1 MMQTDTQEKLMALAE
16 TVEIDRIEIVGNGI
30 VQVREATTITKDGEF
45 FARKFRR
52 WTLTPGADLTGQP
65 ANVVAQCQA
74 AWTPEV
80 VAAYQAQMAAS
91 GI

>member
-1 MMQTDTQEKLMALAE
+1 MQTDTQEKLMALAE

-52 WTLTPGADLTGQP
+52 WTLTPGSDLTGQP

>member
-1 MMQTDTQEKLMALAE
+1 MSLAE
-16 TVEIDRIEIVGNGI
+16 TVAIDKIEIVGNGT
-30 VQVREATTITKDGEF
+30 VQVREATIITKNGEF
-45 FARKFRR
+45 FARQFRR

-65 ANVVAQCQA
+65 ASVVAQCQA

-91 GI
+91 KLPGSSS

>member
-1 MMQTDTQEKLMALAE
+1 MMALE
-16 TVEIDRIEIVGNGI
+16 EKVEVDRIEIVAHGV

-45 FARKFRR
+45 FARKFKR
-52 WTLTPGADLTGQP
+52 WVLAPGADLTGQP

-80 VAAYQAQMAAS
+80 IAAWQAKMAADPFARP
-91 GI
+91 

>member
-1 MMQTDTQEKLMALAE
+1 MALNE
-16 TVEIDRIEIVGNGI
+16 SVEVDRIEIIGNGI

-45 FARKFRR
+45 FARKFHR
-52 WTLTPGADLTGQP
+52 WILVPGQDLSGQP

-80 VAAYQAQMAAS
+80 IAAYQAEQAAAARP
-91 GI
+91 

>member
-1 MMQTDTQEKLMALAE
+1 MDFKEQS
-16 TVEIDRIEIVGNGI
+16 EIDRIEIVGNGI
-30 VQVREATTITKDGEF
+30 VQVRETTTITKNNEF
-45 FARKFRR
+45 FARKFHR
-52 WTLTPGADLTGQP
+52 WTLTPGADLSGQP

-91 GI
+91 RL

>member
-1 MMQTDTQEKLMALAE
+1 MSLAE
-16 TVEIDRIEIVGNGI
+16 TVEVDRIEIVAYGV

-52 WTLTPGADLTGQP
+52 WVLTPGADLTGQP

-80 VAAYQAQMAAS
+80 VAAWQAKMAKDPFARP
-91 GI
+91 

>member
-1 MMQTDTQEKLMALAE
+1 MSLAE
-16 TVEIDRIEIVGNGI
+16 TVAVDRIEIVAYGV

-52 WTLTPGADLTGQP
+52 WVLTPGADLTGQP

-80 VAAYQAQMAAS
+80 VAAYQAKMAKDPFARP
-91 GI
+91 

>member
-1 MMQTDTQEKLMALAE
+1 MALQE
-16 TVEIDRIEIVGNGI
+16 ITEIDRIEIVSNGI

-45 FARKFRR
+45 FARQFKR
-52 WTLTPGADLTGQP
+52 WALTPGADLAGQP

-80 VAAYQAQMAAS
+80 IAAYQAQQAAAAAATPRP
-91 GI
+91 

>member
-1 MMQTDTQEKLMALAE
+1 MALQE

-30 VQVREATTITKDGEF
+30 VQVREATTITKNGEF
-45 FARKFRR
+45 FARQFKR
-52 WTLTPGADLTGQP
+52 WVLTPGQDLTGQP

-80 VAAYQAQMAAS
+80 IAAYQAQLAAARP
-91 GI
+91 

>member
-1 MMQTDTQEKLMALAE
+1 MALAE
-16 TVEIDRIEIVGNGI
+16 TVEIDRIEITGNGI

-52 WTLTPGADLTGQP
+52 WVLTPGADLTGQP
-65 ANVVAQCQA
+65 ANVVTQCQA

-80 VAAYQAQMAAS
+80 VAAYQAQMAVS
-91 GI
+91 SI

>member
-1 MMQTDTQEKLMALAE
+1 MSLEEQ
-16 TVEIDRIEIVGNGI
+16 VSIDRIEIVGNGI

-52 WTLTPGADLTGQP
+52 WTLTPGSDLTGQP
-65 ANVVAQCQA
+65 ASVVAQCQA

-80 VAAYQAQMAAS
+80 VASYQAQMAANQLPGS
-91 GI
+91 SS

>member
-1 MMQTDTQEKLMALAE
+1 MAIAE
-16 TVEIDRIEIVGNGI
+16 TVEIDRIEIVAHGV
-30 VQVREATTITKDGEF
+30 VQVREATTITKDGDF

-52 WTLTPGADLTGQP
+52 WVLAPGADLTGQP

-80 VAAYQAQMAAS
+80 VAAWQAKMAKDPFARP
-91 GI
+91 

>member
-1 MMQTDTQEKLMALAE
+1 MALAE

-52 WTLTPGADLTGQP
+52 WTLTPGQDLTGQ
-65 ANVVAQCQA
+65 ADNVVAQCQA
-74 AWTPEV
+74 AWTTEV
-80 VAAYQAQMAAS
+80 IAAYQAQMAAARP
-91 GI
+91 

>member
-1 MMQTDTQEKLMALAE
+1 MAIAE
-16 TVEIDRIEIVGNGI
+16 TVEVDRIEIVAHGV

-52 WTLTPGADLTGQP
+52 WVLTPGADLTGQP
-65 ANVVAQCQA
+65 ANVAAQCQA

-80 VAAYQAQMAAS
+80 VAAWQAKMAKDPFARP
-91 GI
+91 

>member
-1 MMQTDTQEKLMALAE
+1 MAIAE
-16 TVEIDRIEIVGNGI
+16 TVEVDRIEIVAYGV

-52 WTLTPGADLTGQP
+52 WVLAPGADLTGQP

-80 VAAYQAQMAAS
+80 VAAWQAKMAKDPFARP
-91 GI
+91 

>member
-1 MMQTDTQEKLMALAE
+1 MAIAE
-16 TVEIDRIEIVGNGI
+16 TVEVDRIEIVAHGV

-52 WTLTPGADLTGQP
+52 WVLTPGADLTGQP
-65 ANVVAQCQA
+65 ANVASQCQA

-80 VAAYQAQMAAS
+80 VAAWQAKMAKDPFARP
-91 GI
+91 

>member
-1 MMQTDTQEKLMALAE
+1 MSLAE
-16 TVEIDRIEIVGNGI
+16 TVAIDKIEIIGNGI
-30 VQVREATTITKDGEF
+30 VSVREATTITKNGEF
-45 FARKFRR
+45 FARQFRR

-80 VAAYQAQMAAS
+80 VASYQAQMAAANRLPGS
-91 GI
+91 SS

>member
-1 MMQTDTQEKLMALAE
+1 MSIAE
-16 TVEIDRIEIVGNGI
+16 TTEIDRIEIVGHGI

-45 FARKFRR
+45 FARKYRR
-52 WTLTPGADLTGQP
+52 WLLTPGQDLTGQP

-80 VAAYQAQMAAS
+80 VAAYQAEQAALAAARP
-91 GI
+91 GQQ

>member
-1 MMQTDTQEKLMALAE
+1 MSLAE
-16 TVEIDRIEIVGNGI
+16 TVEVDRIEIVAHGV

-52 WTLTPGADLTGQP
+52 WVLTPGADVTGQP

-80 VAAYQAQMAAS
+80 VAAWQAKMAKDPFARP
-91 GI
+91 

>member
-1 MMQTDTQEKLMALAE
+1 MSLSE
-16 TVEIDRIEIVGNGI
+16 TVAIDRIELLLDGV

-45 FARKFRR
+45 FARKYRR
-52 WTLTPGADLTGQP
+52 WMLTPGTDLAGQP

-80 VAAYQAQMAAS
+80 VSNWQAQQKAGQS
-91 GI
+91 

>member
-1 MMQTDTQEKLMALAE
+1 MSLAE
-16 TVEIDRIEIVGNGI
+16 TVEVDRIEIVGNGI

-52 WTLTPGADLTGQP
+52 WVLTPGADLTGQP

-80 VAAYQAQMAAS
+80 IAAYQAQMAQDPLARP
-91 GI
+91 